1 MDYPNRGTLWT
12 NSYKKTDAQPDMKG
26 DIKLELDLVK
36 DLLENAESDHVVIKM
51 SAWLGKDKDGNRKV
65 SQQRPLARRTHGM
78 TKKPKTIEDW
88 QRVCN
93 SLNNALQSQMQDE
106 AKLRSVIDNLEEQI
120 GKLEEQLTM
129 SVGVIKYL
137 ELQIAR
143 SNPVR
148 SDKNRA

>member
-1 MDYPNRGTLWT
+1 
-12 NSYKKTDAQPDMKG
+12 
-26 DIKLELDLVK
+26 
-36 DLLENAESDHVVIKM
+36 
-51 SAWLGKDKDGNRKV
+51 
-65 SQQRPLARRTHGM
+65 M
-78 TKKPKTIEDW
+78 TKKPKTIQDW
-88 QRVCN
+88 EKVCN
-93 SLNNALQSQMQDE
+93 NLNNALDSCLEDE

>member
-1 MDYPNRGTLWT
+1 
-12 NSYKKTDAQPDMKG
+12 
-26 DIKLELDLVK
+26 
-36 DLLENAESDHVVIKM
+36 
-51 SAWLGKDKDGNRKV
+51 
-65 SQQRPLARRTHGM
+65 M
-78 TKKPKTIEDW
+78 TKPKTVKDW
-88 QRVCN
+88 EKVCN
-93 SLNNALQSQMQDE
+93 NLNKALQSQMQDE
-106 AKLRSVIDNLEEQI
+106 LKLRAVIDNLEEQV